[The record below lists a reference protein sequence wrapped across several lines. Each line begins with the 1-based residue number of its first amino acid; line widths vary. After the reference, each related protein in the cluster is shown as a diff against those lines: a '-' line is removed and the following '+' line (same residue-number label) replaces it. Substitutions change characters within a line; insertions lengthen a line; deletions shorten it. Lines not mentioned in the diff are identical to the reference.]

1 MWHRTRWV
9 YPCGHYMLT
18 EPTPCS
24 YDLGY
29 GAGSC
34 HTEHLTVRAVLPEP
48 PLDSAGRCSDCE
60 FCMGRAPCLLHRA
73 KLELERMAQGAV
85 RDVVHESA
93 TNQSDAICDH
103 RVEQWRKNI
112 PPLEMWQAA
121 ETAILEG
128 FLQVASTS
136 QNKPPAQ
143 EDPGPR
149 TDARR
154 FQDCIIRSDSW
165 PGGVLRFRME
175 IQWAQIVMKQEKTT
189 QLPA

>member
-1 MWHRTRWV
+1 MELLNRASEIESMV
-9 YPCGHYMLT
+9 
-18 EPTPCS
+18 E
-24 YDLGY
+24 
-29 GAGSC
+29 GA
-34 HTEHLTVRAVLPEP
+34 A
-48 PLDSAGRCSDCE
+48 
-60 FCMGRAPCLLHRA
+60 
-73 KLELERMAQGAV
+73 
-85 RDVVHESA
+85 RDGVHESA
-93 TNQSDAICDH
+93 TNETDTGCDLD